1 MKITINHPN
10 QQSIEFAH
18 KYLDEERDEIPN
30 AFQSMPS
37 RLIGVVDA
45 EKIRNGE
52 YDNTEYDI
60 DLNEFKWMHY
70 FILKRLLER
79 IQETKRISIRQMSN
93 EVGLNP
99 ASYHNLFKTRAS
111 PSRYKQSFI
120 PGKGGKKRSVR
131 RSRRRV
137 RRTHRRR
144 ARRTHRRRA

>member
-70 FILKRLLER
+70 FILKRLLEI
-79 IQETKRISIRQMSN
+79 IQKTKEILLRQLSN
-93 EVGLNP
+93 EMGI
-99 ASYHNLFKTRAS
+99 SRQSHNRLFETHAG
-111 PSRYKQSFI
+111 PSRYNQSFI

-144 ARRTHRRRA
+144 A

>member
-30 AFQSMPS
+30 IHELTPS
-37 RLIGVVDA
+37 RLIGIVDA
-45 EKIRNGE
+45 KKIRNGK
-52 YDNTEYDI
+52 YDNTEFDI
-60 DLNEFKWMHY
+60 DLNKFNWMHY
-70 FILKRLLER
+70 FIIKRFLEI
-79 IQETKRISIRQMSN
+79 IQKTKVMSLQQMSH
-93 EVGLNP
+93 EMGINP
-99 ASYHNLFKTRAS
+99 HSYHRLFRTHAG
-111 PSRYKQSFI
+111 PSTYKQSFI

-144 ARRTHRRRA
+144 A